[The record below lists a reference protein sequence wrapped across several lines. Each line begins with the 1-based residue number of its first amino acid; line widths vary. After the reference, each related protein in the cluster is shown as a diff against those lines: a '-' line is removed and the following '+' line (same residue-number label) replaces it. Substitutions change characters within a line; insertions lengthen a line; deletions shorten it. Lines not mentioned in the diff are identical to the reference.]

1 MFEKVKK
8 ILAEQLMIEED
19 TITMESDMVSDLGAD
34 SLDLVQLL
42 IIMEKEYK
50 ITFTDEEI
58 KSIKTVADVVG
69 HIEKSLS

>member
-42 IIMEKEYK
+42 IIMEKEYN

-69 HIEKSLS
+69 HIEKSRS